1 MANAVQDARAPLGVE
16 PVECPVTPADPSA
29 ALRRQ

>member
-1 MANAVQDARAPLGVE
+1 MASVLDARAPLGVE
-16 PVECPVTPADPSA
+16 PVEPVTLAGPSA